1 MVSLR
6 CIGGWYC
13 CFSAIAEIIGLGRI
27 PGHSFLL
34 DLLFSLSS
42 FFFTPRASPVVAAV
56 VWVLPQ
62 AQPSQSTE
70 LRLSGHRPGPSMGQK
85 LLVFT
90 GVGKA
95 PLHQV
100 THWLK
105 SQALGLISVLGTC
118 PNPSTHPASQGTAT
132 SGHVSV
138 LPHPQIFSSALMT
151 PDSTNPLLISS
162 ISSSYRHKNEHLWKL
177 HNHPHQ
183 SRVGRGRCIPFFSC
197 GDKTGPTVQQC
208 QDTAQSH
215 CLC

>member
-42 FFFTPRASPVVAAV
+42 FFFTPRASPVVAAA

-105 SQALGLISVLGTC
+105 SQALGADICARNLPQSFHTPCQPGNSHLRACFSI
-118 PNPSTHPASQGTAT
+118 AS
-132 SGHVSV
+132 
-138 LPHPQIFSSALMT
+138 P
-151 PDSTNPLLISS
+151 TNLLFCLDDT
-162 ISSSYRHKNEHLWKL
+162 RF
-177 HNHPHQ
+177 HQ
-183 SRVGRGRCIPFFSC
+183 
-197 GDKTGPTVQQC
+197 PT
-208 QDTAQSH
+208 TN
-215 CLC
+215 